1 MVTLFDCSIDNI
13 SLHLKNIFKEV
24 ELKEDSV
31 TEDFSTTAAD
41 GKNYKTRHYNLDAVI
56 AVGYRVNSRRATQF
70 RQWTTGILRDFAI
83 RGYVLDKERLK
94 LTNASLRAR
103 FGVGEKNKAAV
114 SRYIR
119 EAVKGGMIKPF
130 DEDAARNDSD
140 QYL

>member
-1 MVTLFDCSIDNI
+1 MPSATGSTHGGQT
-13 SLHLKNIFKEV
+13 S
-24 ELKEDSV
+24 SV
-31 TEDFSTTAAD
+31 NGPTA
-41 GKNYKTRHYNLDAVI
+41 
-56 AVGYRVNSRRATQF
+56 
-70 RQWTTGILRDFAI
+70 ILRDFAI

-130 DEDAARNDSD
+130 DEDAARKMMK
-140 QYL
+140 YVPFWA